1 MPGHAAGLLPLQARG
16 VEFCNAP
23 GVSAIPNWCTMQG
36 GNGSVAQRVLPALV
50 HEMAELFDSEL
61 YHIGGDET
69 RCGGAGDFGSAR
81 GAERPRVAC
90 AGRETA
96 NEPSHPPE

>member
-69 RCGGAGDFGSAR
+69 RCGGA
-81 GAERPRVAC
+81 
-90 AGRETA
+90 
-96 NEPSHPPE
+96 